1 MKISKKIKI
10 TAVLLIIF
18 AFIVFLTVKQEGIE
32 VKTSIVK
39 RQTFFIT
46 VTATATGTIKA
57 ENDGSISAQR
67 AGRIEKLLFDEGS
80 IVDNKSI
87 IAELDS
93 EGALIELR
101 LSEATLQKA
110 KAKLLEMN
118 SAFNALKADVE
129 TNISKSYA
137 ILVEAEKKLKRAKEL
152 IKHGYITEAELD
164 LTEKEYEV
172 AKASYESALA
182 KRSQVEAKIHEIRT
196 QEAAVKEA
204 EQSYLMAKLNYDYSF
219 IRSPIN
225 GIITSRKVKLGDTVS
240 KGTVL
245 GTVVSPES
253 LYVEG
258 LIDEADIANV
268 SLGKEAHV
276 IMDAYYGEVFKGV
289 VYRIS
294 PIVTGGK
301 QETRTFEVRIRLKD
315 PPKTIKPGMSAEVE
329 IIVDKIENA
338 LVVPTQAIF
347 EREKRS
353 FLYVVR
359 DSKADLTEVK
369 PGRSSWTYTEIISGI
384 KEGDEIIINP
394 DVIGLKDGVK
404 IKRQ

>member
-1 MKISKKIKI
+1 MKVSKKIKVI
-10 TAVLLIIF
+10 TALFVLSVFILFLIF
-18 AFIVFLTVKQEGIE
+18 KEEGLE
-32 VKTSIVK
+32 VKTDTAK
-39 RQTFFIT
+39 RQTFLIT
-46 VTATATGTIKA
+46 VTATVTGTIKA
-57 ENDGSISAQR
+57 EKDGSISAQR
-67 AGRIEKLLFDEGS
+67 AGRIERLFFDEGS
-80 IVDNKSI
+80 TVDNKSI

-93 EGALIELR
+93 ENALIDLK

-110 KAKLLEMN
+110 KAKLSEMN
-118 SAFNALKADVE
+118 TAFGAFKADVE
-129 TNISKSYA
+129 ADILKNKA
-137 ILVEAEKKLKRAKEL
+137 ILMEAEKRFKRAKEL
-152 IKHGYITEAELD
+152 IKQGYITEAELD

-182 KRSQVEAKIHEIRT
+182 KRGHVEAKIHEIRM

-204 EQSYLMAKLNYDYSF
+204 EQSFLMAKLNYDYSF
-219 IRSPIN
+219 IRSPID
-225 GIITSRKVKLGDTVS
+225 GIITSKKVKLGDTVS

-258 LIDEADIANV
+258 LIDEADIAKV

-276 IMDAYYGEVFKGV
+276 TMDAYYGEIFKGI

-294 PIVTGGK
+294 PVVTGGK
-301 QETRTFEVRIRLKD
+301 QETRTFEVRIRLKE

-338 LVVPTQAIF
+338 LVVPSQAIF
-347 EREKRS
+347 ERQKDS
-353 FLYVVR
+353 FLFVVR
-359 DSKADLTEVK
+359 DSKARLTQVQI
-369 PGRSSWTYTEIISGI
+369 GRSSWTFTEILSGI

-394 DVIGLKDGVK
+394 DTTGLKDGVK